1 MTASLRR
8 LAGANEKAAMATST
22 VLGAANL
29 LIFAVGGRQF
39 AVEVGGVEQILEYR
53 PSHVTPRRPPYVEGI
68 LEHRGRYV
76 PVLNLRQ
83 RLGLPEETAPHPAI
97 VLLRGIGSDPL
108 VGLVVDRVDRILS
121 VPADGV
127 LTPPPRVFGIRAEYV
142 RGVANAGG
150 RPVVWLDE
158 VKLLT
163 SAEPITL
170 LA

>member
-1 MTASLRR
+1 M
-8 LAGANEKAAMATST
+8 AGGT
-22 VLGAANL
+22 VLGTARV
-29 LIFAVGGRQF
+29 LIFLLAGRQF
-39 AVEVGGVEQILEYR
+39 AVDVGAVEQVLAYR
-53 PSHVTPRRPPYVEGI
+53 PPYATPRRPPYVEGI
-68 LEHRGRYV
+68 LEHRGGYV

-83 RLGLPEETAPHPAI
+83 RLGVTEGSPPHSAI
-97 VLLRGIGSDPL
+97 VLLRGIGSDPV
-108 VGLVVDRVDRILS
+108 VGLVVDHADRILP

-127 LTPPPRVFGIRAEYV
+127 LTPPPRVFGIRAEFI

-163 SAEPITL
+163 SSEPITL

>member
-1 MTASLRR
+1 MAGGTALGTAS
-8 LAGANEKAAMATST
+8 
-22 VLGAANL
+22 V
-29 LIFAVGGRQF
+29 LIFLVAGRQF

-53 PSHVTPRRPPYVEGI
+53 PPHPTPRRPPYVEGI

-83 RLGLPEETAPHPAI
+83 RLGVAEAGPSHSAI
-97 VLLRGIGSDPL
+97 VLLRGIGSEPL
-108 VGLVVDRVDRILS
+108 VGLVVDQVDRILP
-121 VPADGV
+121 VPPDGI
-127 LTPPPRVFGIRAEYV
+127 LAPPPRVFGIRAEFL

-150 RPVVWLDE
+150 RPVAWLDE

-163 SAEPITL
+163 SSEPITL